1 MGGTALAKKPRI
13 VIVGSANTD
22 LQFMSNVVPRG
33 GETVFGT
40 GFDMGFGGKGANQAV
55 AASLCGADVEMVAAV
70 GGDLLGKETVKNFTS
85 IGVRTSGVRVI
96 ADAPTGAALILV
108 TPDGENRI
116 IVASG
121 ANDLLRPADVD
132 AAASLFAGADMVL
145 LQFEV
150 PLETI
155 YHTIRLAKTH
165 KVRCVVNPAPALA
178 ADLSVLSLAEYLIL
192 NETEAEVITGKH
204 VQTQADLDACVTSL
218 LNGGIRRVILT
229 LGSRG
234 AILASHSGR
243 VHVPAFAVSTVD
255 TTGAGDAFI
264 GSLAVF
270 LTEGMADEEAVTRAN
285 LYAALSTTRTGTQK
299 SFVKRGDFEAE
310 LARRRPDAD
319 RKAPQ

>member
-1 MGGTALAKKPRI
+1 MAKTPRI
-13 VIVGSANTD
+13 VVVGSANTD
-22 LQFMSNVVPRG
+22 LLFTSNVVPRG

-40 GFDMGFGGKGANQAV
+40 GFDLGFGGKGANQAV

-70 GGDLLGKETVKNFTS
+70 GSDLLGTETVRNFTS
-85 IGVRTSGVRVI
+85 IGVRSSGVRVV
-96 ADAPTGAALILV
+96 AGAPTGAAMILV

-116 IVASG
+116 VVASG

-132 AAASLFAGADMVL
+132 AAASLFVGADMVL

-150 PLETI
+150 PLETV

-165 KVRCVVNPAPALA
+165 KVRCMVNPAPAVA
-178 ADLSVLSLAEYLIL
+178 ADLSVLGLADYLIL

-204 VQTQADLDACVTSL
+204 VQSEADLDACVASL
-218 LNGGIRRVILT
+218 LNAGIRRVILT

-234 AILASHSGR
+234 AVVASHTGR
-243 VHVPAFAVSTVD
+243 VLAPPFHVTPVD

-270 LTEGMADEEAVTRAN
+270 LSEGMPEEEAVTRAN
-285 LYAALSTTRTGTQK
+285 LYAALSTLRTGTQK
-299 SFVKRGDFEAE
+299 SFVKRDEFDAE
-310 LARRRPDAD
+310 LGRRRG
-319 RKAPQ
+319 RAPQTTP

>member
-1 MGGTALAKKPRI
+1 
-13 VIVGSANTD
+13 
-22 LQFMSNVVPRG
+22 MSKVVPRG

-55 AASLCGADVEMVAAV
+55 AASLCGADVDMVAAV
-70 GGDLLGKETVKNFTS
+70 GGDLLGAETVKNFTS

-132 AAASLFAGADMVL
+132 AAAPLLAGADMVL

-165 KVRCVVNPAPALA
+165 KVRCMVNPAPALA
-178 ADLSVLSLAEYLIL
+178 ADLSVLALAEYLIL

-204 VQTQADLDACVTSL
+204 VQTEADLDACVTSL
-218 LNGGIRRVILT
+218 LNGGTRRVILT
-229 LGSRG
+229 LGGRG
-234 AILASHSGR
+234 AVLASHSER
-243 VHVPAFAVSTVD
+243 VHVPAFPVSTVD

-270 LTEGMADEEAVTRAN
+270 LTEGMPDEEAVIRAN

-310 LARRRPDAD
+310 LSRRRPGAA
-319 RKAPQ
+319 RPAP

>member
-1 MGGTALAKKPRI
+1 
-13 VIVGSANTD
+13 VGSANTD
-22 LQFMSNVVPRG
+22 LQFMSKVVPRG

-55 AASLCGADVEMVAAV
+55 AASLCGADVDMVAAV
-70 GGDLLGKETVKNFTS
+70 GGDLLGAETVKNFTS

-132 AAASLFAGADMVL
+132 AAASLLSGADMVL

-165 KVRCVVNPAPALA
+165 NVRCMVNPAPALA
-178 ADLSVLSLAEYLIL
+178 ADLSMLALAEYLIL

-204 VQTQADLDACVTSL
+204 VQTEADIEACVTSL
-218 LNGGIRRVILT
+218 LNSGIRRVILT
-229 LGSRG
+229 LGGRG

-243 VHVPAFAVSTVD
+243 VHVPAFPVSTVD

-270 LTEGMADEEAVTRAN
+270 LTEGMPDEEAVTRAN

-310 LARRRPDAD
+310 LTRRRPGAGH
-319 RKAPQ
+319 KPPQ